1 MKMISESSRLVR
13 SAGVFMLA
21 SSLVLAGCDTEELL
35 QVSDPDT
42 VNPGTLQD
50 PDLIDIVV
58 TGAIGEFTSG
68 YSSGDSYITVT
79 ALMSDEFFSS
89 GTFTTRTAT
98 DRREQFSAANGNT
111 SDGSYINF
119 QQARRALKDAAAQ
132 VADVLGTSD
141 AAYGRLKALEGY
153 TYVALAEGW
162 CSSIPISNVG
172 ETGEF
177 EYGQPTTTATLLSE
191 AVVRFDESIA
201 AGGPFANL
209 GAVGKGRAL
218 LSAGNYA
225 GAASA
230 VAAVPTSYVYFINHS
245 DNAVNNPIYSLQ
257 ENGRYS
263 ISDFEGGNETGL
275 GFRSA
280 ADPRVQFVLDPA
292 GGFDPNYAL
301 YKSLKYTAFS
311 APVVLAS
318 GVEARLIEAE
328 AALAANQP
336 AQMLA
341 KLNDLRANV
350 ATLMAGL
357 QPGYVS
363 SGTLDP
369 VADPGTAAGRRD
381 LLFQERA
388 FWLFLTG
395 QRLSDLRRLV
405 RDYGLSQAAVYPS
418 GTYHKGGDHG
428 VDVVFEV
435 DFDEANNPNFEL
447 TMCNVESVS

>member
-13 SAGVFMLA
+13 TTGVFLLA
-21 SSLVLAGCDTEELL
+21 SSLVLTGCDTEELL
-35 QVSDPDT
+35 QVTDPDT
-42 VNPGTLQD
+42 VNPGTLAD
-50 PDLIDIVV
+50 PELIDIVV
-58 TGAIGEFTSG
+58 TGAIGEFTSA

-79 ALMSDEFFSS
+79 ALLADEFFSA

-119 QQARRALKDAAAQ
+119 QQARRALKDAAIQA
-132 VADVLGTSD
+132 AEVLGTSSNEY
-141 AAYGRLKALEGY
+141 ARLKALEGY

-177 EYGQPTTTATLLSE
+177 EYGQPTTTASLLTDGV
-191 AVVRFDESIA
+191 ARFDEAIA
-201 AGGPFANL
+201 AGGTFANL

-225 GAASA
+225 AAAAA
-230 VAAVPTSYVYFINHS
+230 VAGVPTSYVYFIEHS
-245 DNAVNNPIYSLQ
+245 VNGVSNPIFTLQ

-263 ISDFEGGNETGL
+263 ISDFEGGNGTGL
-275 GFRSA
+275 DYRSA
-280 ADPRVQFVLDPA
+280 NDPRVQFVQDPA
-292 GGFDPNYAL
+292 GGFDPNFEL
-301 YKSLKYTAFS
+301 FKSLKYTDFVS
-311 APVVLAS
+311 PVVLAS

-336 AQMLA
+336 AQMIGI
-341 KLNDLRANV
+341 LNDLRANV
-350 ATLMAGL
+350 QTLMAGL
-357 QPGYVS
+357 QPGYEP

-369 VADPGTAAGRRD
+369 LQDPGTAATRRD
-381 LLFQERA
+381 TLFRERA

-395 QRLSDLRRLV
+395 QRLADVRRLV
-405 RDYGLSQAAVYPS
+405 RDYGVAQADAYPS
-418 GTYHKGGDHG
+418 GIYHKGGDHG
-428 VDVVFEV
+428 ADVVFEV
-435 DFDEANNPNFEL
+435 DFDEANNPNYEL
-447 TMCNVESVS
+447 TQCSVESVG